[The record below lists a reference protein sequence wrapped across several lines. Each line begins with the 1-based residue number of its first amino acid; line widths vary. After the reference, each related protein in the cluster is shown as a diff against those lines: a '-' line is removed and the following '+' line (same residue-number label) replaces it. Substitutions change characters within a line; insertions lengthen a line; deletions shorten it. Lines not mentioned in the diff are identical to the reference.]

1 MPALELDALEARI
14 LGVLIEKE
22 TTTPDQYPLTLNALV
37 AGCNQRSNRD
47 PVLELGDSE
56 VAAGIER
63 LRRKSMV
70 GAAHASGSRVE
81 RYKHAAGT
89 VWSLTP
95 GELAVMAE
103 LLLRG
108 AQMPG
113 ELRSR
118 ADRMSRFESLE
129 ALSAT
134 LEGLRAK
141 GFVRRLEPLPGARA
155 PQWEQIV
162 AAREVT
168 SAAPGAPLRTPLA
181 EGAMPIAREAA
192 PVRPAPSASPPS
204 SSSPSSSHAASSLA
218 PTPAPTPAR
227 TPPSPGSLE
236 ARVAALE
243 SEVAHL
249 RGLYESLS
257 GARAAR

>member
-1 MPALELDALEARI
+1 MPALELDPIEARI

-22 TTTPDQYPLTLNALV
+22 TTTPEQYPLSLHALA
-37 AGCNQRSNRD
+37 AGCNQKSNRD
-47 PVLELGDSE
+47 PVLELSESE
-56 VAAGIER
+56 VSAGIEH
-63 LRRKSMV
+63 LRRKSLV
-70 GAAHASGSRVE
+70 GAAHASGARVE
-81 RYKHAAGT
+81 KYKHAAGA
-89 VWSLTP
+89 VWQLSP

-118 ADRMSRFESLE
+118 ADRMSRFETLE
-129 ALSAT
+129 ALAAT

-162 AAREVT
+162 AQRA
-168 SAAPGAPLRTPLA
+168 GAPAPATTGTVARAPIA
-181 EGAMPIAREAA
+181 EGAYPIPRSPE
-192 PVRPAPSASPPS
+192 PVANPAGRGSPTPSA
-204 SSSPSSSHAASSLA
+204 
-218 PTPAPTPAR
+218 
-227 TPPSPGSLE
+227 LE

-243 SEVAHL
+243 AEVARL
-249 RGLYESLS
+249 GSLYESLAGS
-257 GARAAR
+257 RR

>member
-22 TTTPDQYPLTLNALV
+22 TTTPEQYPLSLNSLV
-37 AGCNQRSNRD
+37 AGCNQKSNRD
-47 PVLELGDSE
+47 PVLELSDAE
-56 VAAGIER
+56 VTSGIER
-63 LRRKSMV
+63 LRRKSLV

-81 RYKHAAGT
+81 RYKHMAGV
-89 VWSLTP
+89 VWQLSP

-134 LEGLRAK
+134 LESLRGK

-162 AAREVT
+162 AARDVQAATHTPTRT
-168 SAAPGAPLRTPLA
+168 SLA
-181 EGAMPIAREAA
+181 EGAYPIAHAPETAA
-192 PVRPAPSASPPS
+192 PPPRAEN
-204 SSSPSSSHAASSLA
+204 P
-218 PTPAPTPAR
+218 
-227 TPPSPGSLE
+227 LE

-243 SEVAHL
+243 AEVARL
-249 RGLYESLS
+249 RQLLTSPPS
-257 GARAAR
+257 RPTP

>member
-1 MPALELDALEARI
+1 MPALELDAIEARI

-22 TTTPDQYPLTLNALV
+22 TTTPDQYPLSLNALTS
-37 AGCNQRSNRD
+37 GCNQKSNRD
-47 PVLELGDSE
+47 PVLELSESE

-70 GAAHASGSRVE
+70 GASHASGSRTE

-89 VWSLTP
+89 VWQLTP

-103 LLLRG
+103 LMLRG

-129 ALSAT
+129 ALAAT
-134 LEGLRAK
+134 LETLRGK

-162 AAREVT
+162 AERGGAGSPAT
-168 SAAPGAPLRTPLA
+168 APTRTPIS
-181 EGAMPIAREAA
+181 EGALPIASTSPARASTADGPPAA
-192 PVRPAPSASPPS
+192 RPAGGP
-204 SSSPSSSHAASSLA
+204 
-218 PTPAPTPAR
+218 
-227 TPPSPGSLE
+227 SLE
-236 ARVAALE
+236 TRVAALE
-243 SEVAHL
+243 AEVARL
-249 RGLYESLS
+249 GKLCEGLIQRPSS
-257 GARAAR
+257 PVR

>member
-22 TTTPDQYPLTLNALV
+22 TTTPEQYPLSLNALV
-37 AGCNQRSNRD
+37 AGCNQKSNRD
-47 PVLELGDSE
+47 PVLELSDSE
-56 VAAGIER
+56 VTAGIER
-63 LRRKSMV
+63 LRRKSLV
-70 GAAHASGSRVE
+70 GAAHASGARVE
-81 RYKHAAGT
+81 RYKHAAGAI
-89 VWSLTP
+89 WQLGP

-103 LLLRG
+103 LMLRG

-118 ADRMSRFESLE
+118 ADRMSKFETLE

-134 LEGLRAK
+134 LEDLRAK

-162 AAREVT
+162 AQRG
-168 SAAPGAPLRTPLA
+168 GAPAPLAPTTRTPLA
-181 EGAMPIAREAA
+181 EGAFPLPRGSASSSTPA
-192 PVRPAPSASPPS
+192 PAPS
-204 SSSPSSSHAASSLA
+204 
-218 PTPAPTPAR
+218 PAPNPAR
-227 TPPSPGSLE
+227 PAGAAPGLE

-243 SEVAHL
+243 AEVAEL
-249 RGLYESLS
+249 RSLYETLAGSHP
-257 GARAAR
+257 AP

>member
-1 MPALELDALEARI
+1 MPALELDAIEARI

-22 TTTPDQYPLTLNALV
+22 TTTPDQYPLSLNALM
-37 AGCNQRSNRD
+37 AGCNQKSNRD
-47 PVLELGDSE
+47 PVLELGESE

-63 LRRKSMV
+63 LRRKSLV

-89 VWSLTP
+89 VWQLGP
-95 GELAVMAE
+95 AELAVMAE

-113 ELRSR
+113 ELRGR
-118 ADRMSRFESLE
+118 ADRMSRIETLE
-129 ALSAT
+129 ALAAL

-162 AAREVT
+162 AQRGSSG
-168 SAAPGAPLRTPLA
+168 SAGA
-181 EGAMPIAREAA
+181 
-192 PVRPAPSASPPS
+192 
-204 SSSPSSSHAASSLA
+204 
-218 PTPAPTPAR
+218 AR
-227 TPPSPGSLE
+227 TPIADGALPLARAAEPAGAPRPLE

-243 SEVAHL
+243 AEVARL
-249 RGLYESLS
+249 GSLFESLRKS
-257 GARAAR
+257 PVSPA

>member
-1 MPALELDALEARI
+1 MPALELDAIEARI

-22 TTTPDQYPLTLNALV
+22 TTTPEQYPLSLHALA
-37 AGCNQRSNRD
+37 AGCNQKSNRD
-47 PVLELGDSE
+47 PVLELSDSE

-70 GAAHASGSRVE
+70 GSVHASGARVE
-81 RYKHAAGT
+81 KYRHDAGT
-89 VWSLTP
+89 VWQLAP

-103 LLLRG
+103 LMLRG

-118 ADRMSRFESLE
+118 ADRMSRFETLE
-129 ALSAT
+129 ALAAT

-162 AAREVT
+162 AQHG
-168 SAAPGAPLRTPLA
+168 GAPALPKTATATRTPLT
-181 EGAMPIAREAA
+181 EGAYPVQRGSEPPVSPASGRSAAA
-192 PVRPAPSASPPS
+192 PRA
-204 SSSPSSSHAASSLA
+204 
-218 PTPAPTPAR
+218 
-227 TPPSPGSLE
+227 LE
-236 ARVAALE
+236 ERVAALE
-243 SEVAHL
+243 AEVARL
-249 RGLYESLS
+249 SDLYESLAGS
-257 GARAAR
+257 RP

>member
-1 MPALELDALEARI
+1 MPALELDAIEARI

-22 TTTPDQYPLTLNALV
+22 TTTPDQYPLSLNAL
-37 AGCNQRSNRD
+37 ASGCNQKSNRD
-47 PVLELGDSE
+47 PVLELSDSE
-56 VAAGIER
+56 ITAGIER
-63 LRRKSMV
+63 LRRKSLM
-70 GAAHASGSRVE
+70 GTSHASGSRTE

-89 VWSLTP
+89 VWQLTP

-103 LLLRG
+103 LMLRG

-118 ADRMSRFESLE
+118 ADRMSRFETLE
-129 ALSAT
+129 ALAAT

-162 AAREVT
+162 AAGSGPP
-168 SAAPGAPLRTPLA
+168 SAAAAARTSLA
-181 EGAMPIAREAA
+181 EGAMPVERAA
-192 PVRPAPSASPPS
+192 PARAPETPPVS
-204 SSSPSSSHAASSLA
+204 RAAH
-218 PTPAPTPAR
+218 PMQTTPAP
-227 TPPSPGSLE
+227 LE

-243 SEVAHL
+243 AEVARL
-249 RGLYESLS
+249 RELYAEL
-257 GARAAR
+257 ARGPAR

>member
-1 MPALELDALEARI
+1 MPALALDAIEARL

-22 TTTPDQYPLTLNALV
+22 STTPEQYPLSLNALV
-37 AGCNQRSNRD
+37 SGCNQRSNRD
-47 PVLELGDSE
+47 PVLELTSAE
-56 VAAGIER
+56 VAAGVER

-70 GAAHASGSRVE
+70 GASHASGSRTE

-89 VWSLTP
+89 VWELTP

-103 LLLRG
+103 LMLRG

-118 ADRMSRFESLE
+118 ADRMSRFETLE
-129 ALSAT
+129 ALVAT

-162 AAREVT
+162 AEPHGTGRT
-168 SAAPGAPLRTPLA
+168 TAPAEGAPARTSLA
-181 EGAMPIAREAA
+181 EGALPIHARPPAA
-192 PVRPAPSASPPS
+192 
-204 SSSPSSSHAASSLA
+204 AAA
-218 PTPAPTPAR
+218 EVQPGAAR
-227 TPPSPGSLE
+227 GGALE

-243 SEVAHL
+243 AEVARL
-249 RGLYESLS
+249 RELFEGLA
-257 GARAAR
+257 G

>member
-1 MPALELDALEARI
+1 MPALALDAIEARI

-22 TTTPDQYPLTLNALV
+22 TTTPEQYPLSLNALV
-37 AGCNQRSNRD
+37 SGCNQKSNRD
-47 PVLELGDSE
+47 PVLELASAE
-56 VAAGIER
+56 VAAGVER

-70 GAAHASGSRVE
+70 GAAHASGSRTE

-89 VWSLTP
+89 IWELTP

-118 ADRMSRFESLE
+118 ADRMSRFETLE
-129 ALSAT
+129 ALVAT
-134 LEGLRAK
+134 LEGLRGK

-162 AAREVT
+162 AEQGAGRPAA
-168 SAAPGAPLRTPLA
+168 SAEGAPARTPLA
-181 EGAMPIAREAA
+181 EGARPIPRPPAD
-192 PVRPAPSASPPS
+192 PVAESPG
-204 SSSPSSSHAASSLA
+204 
-218 PTPAPTPAR
+218 PAR
-227 TPPSPGSLE
+227 AGPLE
-236 ARVAALE
+236 TRVAALE
-243 SEVAHL
+243 AEVARL
-249 RGLYESLS
+249 GRLYEDL
-257 GARAAR
+257 AR